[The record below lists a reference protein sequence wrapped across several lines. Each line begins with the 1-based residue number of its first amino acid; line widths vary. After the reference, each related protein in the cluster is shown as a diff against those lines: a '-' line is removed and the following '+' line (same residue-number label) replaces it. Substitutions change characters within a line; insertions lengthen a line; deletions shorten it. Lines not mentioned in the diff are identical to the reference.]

1 MLLALDSTTKSIMAL
16 GSNPNAASVSFVAV
30 YADSSGT
37 AFTEGVSDGALQAS
51 TYVTLVAAPAAGT
64 RRIIKSITFYNNHSS
79 AIGVSLDFDNNGTKR
94 RIVQLLIGVGQTWSS
109 DDLGSAGT
117 FKLVNNSTPIEG
129 GTNGSVLYNV
139 NGIVSEIARTGT
151 STLVSSVSPTIA
163 TPTIIT
169 PSVQQS
175 ITSTTIGFDLIN
187 TTATTV
193 NFAGAATTLNI
204 GGAAS
209 AITSLSAGS
218 GSVVNLGGGANAAEL
233 RFLEPSGSGTN
244 YTALKAQ
251 AQAANVTY
259 TLPAADGSNGQV
271 LATNGSGLLSW
282 AAGGTGGGG
291 GGGYK
296 NIVINGAMS
305 LTSYK
310 TAEGF
315 IVPTAITSTTTSIN
329 VGTNEG
335 AATNHAGSLAP
346 FPASGIVLVNSEL
359 IQYSAKTGETG
370 AAFLTVASGGRG
382 YDGTTAASASIGAT
396 IALAPYQLGIT
407 TSGYYTA
414 DRWRTHINNSV
425 GTWEQAVVNDA
436 PSNTMFRRSLR
447 MKCTTANAAVDAADI
462 LRVEQL
468 FEGQNVQHI
477 RKGTSDAQQLT
488 CSFFVKSSV
497 TGTYIVELVDNN
509 NLRRVSAS
517 YSITTANTW
526 QEVSVTFP
534 ADTTGVLTNDNAYS
548 LGLCFWLVAGSTY
561 ASGGSLQT
569 SWGTATNTRAVGQI
583 NLSANA
589 GQSWQITGVQLELG
603 ASKTPFEYLHITDVA
618 ALCAR
623 YYRFFPNAGVDD
635 TCIGAGAGYTDRGV
649 SYNMLI
655 TPAMRTGPTVAQ
667 PLADI
672 ALRSNTLSDTYQ
684 IALGGSTRLP
694 FRTTGTY
701 IILQALSNGMVR
713 DTIDRVFLYRP
724 LSLDAELAGGN

>member
-1 MLLALDSTTKSIMAL
+1 MLLVLDSTTKSIMAF

-139 NGIVSEIARTGT
+139 NGTLSEIARTGT

-169 PSVQQS
+169 PSVQDS
-175 ITSTTIGFDLIN
+175 ITSTSTGFNLIN

-209 AITSLSAGS
+209 ATTSLSAGS

-291 GGGYK
+291 GGAYK

-315 IVPTAITSTTTSIN
+315 IVPNAITSTSTSIN
-329 VGTNEG
+329 VGLNTN
-335 AATNHAGSLAP
+335 NAGSLAP
-346 FPASGIVLVNSEL
+346 FPASGVVLVNSEL

-370 AAFLTVASGGRG
+370 AALLTVASGGRG
-382 YDGTTAASASIGAT
+382 FDGTTAASASIGAT
-396 IALAPYQLGIT
+396 IALAPYQLGIS

-425 GTWEQAVVNDA
+425 GTWDQAIVNDA

-447 MKCTTANAAVDAADI
+447 MRCATANASLDAADI

-509 NLRRVSAS
+509 NSRRVSAS

-603 ASKTPFEYLHITDVA
+603 TTKTSFEYLHITDVA

-635 TCIGAGAGYTDRGV
+635 TCLGGPSRGV
-649 SYNMLI
+649 STNLLI
-655 TPAMRTGPTVAQ
+655 TPSMRTGPTVTQ
-667 PLADI
+667 DDNDVSLSLNVLDKKFVI
-672 ALRSNTLSDTYQ
+672 ALNNSH
-684 IALGGSTRLP
+684 IA

-701 IILQALSNGMVR
+701 IILQSLATMATNVV
-713 DTIDRVFLYRP
+713 DRIYLYRP
-724 LSLDAELAGGN
+724 LSLDSELAGGN